1 MNVIDQIQ
9 KLLDNFENIFV
20 NEYPEEKFEE
30 LKAKYH
36 EIADEYPEKFD
47 ISFNETNKEEIKKN
61 LEETLKE
68 LDEKDDDVGET
79 SYYLDDSF
87 KNIKYEKENTR
98 VINIKRDFLDGTIIM
113 PDFQRKYVWSKK
125 QVVELIV
132 SFLLNIPIPTLYAYS
147 DFDTEEL
154 REKIY
159 VIDGQQRLT
168 SLLFYYYGVFPKSLK
183 NRKKYDFTFFQ
194 RCEERTKIKEL
205 IKKAETSD
213 EKITLK
219 DKLNRLE
226 EDLKKLYDVQLD
238 VKFQTR
244 VEENGNFTL
253 KDLSLETLEKNDPK
267 LRNLIL
273 TTTLEITMLKDFSN
287 MESLARIFN
296 IYNSKGKPL
305 TEDEIR
311 KSLYNKNSLYKK
323 IGEYCLRVENEKLY
337 SNYSKFNSTD
347 IIVSEKRLFQL
358 LSYYFNLTMKFD
370 KNKRKYIKDTDKIQ
384 KHLQGYASEKELIQG
399 PLDQDLSTKST
410 KGKKIDNI
418 ISEYSKYIADS
429 SEDVA
434 KEEYESIEKFFN
446 LEFIRKDASN
456 KNKYSF
462 KNLISAYI
470 IARYFNLLDN
480 KNITIGKD
488 ILFCKVNYSSTLEY
502 GRVKGIY
509 GIFKKKGY
517 IE

>member
-9 KLLDNFENIFV
+9 KLLDNFENIFE

-30 LKAKYH
+30 LTIKYY
-36 EIADEYPEKFD
+36 EIRDEYPDKFD
-47 ISFNETNKEEIKKN
+47 MEFSEENKEEIKQN
-61 LEETLKE
+61 LEEILKE

-87 KNIKYEKENTR
+87 KNIKYEKENSR
-98 VINIKRDFLDGTIIM
+98 VINLKRDFLDGTIIM
-113 PDFQRKYVWSKK
+113 PDFQRKYVWNKK

-154 REKIY
+154 KEKIY
-159 VIDGQQRLT
+159 IVDGQQRLT

-183 NRKKYDFTFFQ
+183 NRKKYDYTFFQ
-194 RCEERTKIKEL
+194 KCEKRTELKEL
-205 IKKAETSD
+205 IKKAEISD
-213 EKITLK
+213 EKI
-219 DKLNRLE
+219 KLRDELNILE
-226 EDLKKLYDVQLD
+226 EDLKKIYDVQLD

-244 VEENGNFTL
+244 VEEKGKFTL
-253 KDLSLETLEKNDPK
+253 KDLSLETLEKSDPK

-311 KSLYNKNSLYKK
+311 KSLYNKNYLYKK
-323 IGEYCLRVENEKLY
+323 IGEYCLNVENEKSY
-337 SNYSKFNSTD
+337 SAYSKFNSTD

-370 KNKRKYIKDTDKIQ
+370 KNKRKYIKDSNKIEEY
-384 KHLQGYASEKELIQG
+384 LQGNINERELIQG
-399 PLDQDLSTKST
+399 PLDQNLSTKST
-410 KGKKIDNI
+410 KNKKIDNI
-418 ISEYSKYIADS
+418 ISEYSKYIANS

-434 KEEYESIEKFFN
+434 KEEYESIKKFFSLN
-446 LEFIRKDASN
+446 FIRKEANS

-480 KNITIGKD
+480 NEITIGKEV
-488 ILFCKVNYSSTLEY
+488 LFCKVNYPSTLEY
-502 GRVKGIY
+502 GRVKQIY

-517 IE
+517 IK